1 MRATYGLQI
10 RNIIKN
16 LSVKQERKEMFQLYK
31 REKSLQM
38 RKLINSDS
46 HFVLLPTL
54 PPP

>member
-16 LSVKQERKEMFQLYK
+16 LSVKQERKEMFQK
-31 REKSLQM
+31 REKRLQ
-38 RKLINSDS
+38 KKNLINSDS
-46 HFVLLPTL
+46 HFVLLSTL